1 MSMLETEGHTP
12 YEPRETMQQKGPSAK
27 WFWLFW
33 IVLIG
38 LGTTAAYLYSNHL
51 QQQAI
56 VKLQEDTRQQMAQF
70 KAEYDGRFNE
80 LVLEINDLQ
89 SKVQTFNELLT
100 FTKDQATGTTDDSNK
115 LYSQLSKVEKQLKEL
130 EQKMELLK

>member
-1 MSMLETEGHTP
+1 MVLD
-12 YEPRETMQQKGPSAK
+12 
-27 WFWLFW
+27 FW

-51 QQQAI
+51 QEQAI

-70 KAEYDGRFNE
+70 KAEYEARFGE

-89 SKVQTFNELLT
+89 SKVQSFNELLT
-100 FTKDQATGTTDDSNK
+100 FTKDQATGTTDNSNK
-115 LYSQLSKVEKQLKEL
+115 LYSQLSEVEKQLKEL
-130 EQKMELLK
+130 ERKMELLK